1 MESIKYA
8 GGTSENVTITG
19 GAIPVLN
26 RAVEPGHDS
35 TLDRTWGGT
44 KSNYLTSVTNQQVK
58 ASAGVV
64 FGWIA
69 TATGDLELKDGN
81 TSLGR
86 VPITIGQVTNLPGV
100 TFATKITCSAS
111 GASATIFY
119 L

>member
-1 MESIKYA
+1 MESLR
-8 GGTSENVTITG
+8 GVNVSSS
-19 GAIPVLN
+19 ALEVLATLN
-26 RAVEPGHDS
+26 TTLSGEDQ
-35 TLDRTWGGT
+35 TLDRLWGGT